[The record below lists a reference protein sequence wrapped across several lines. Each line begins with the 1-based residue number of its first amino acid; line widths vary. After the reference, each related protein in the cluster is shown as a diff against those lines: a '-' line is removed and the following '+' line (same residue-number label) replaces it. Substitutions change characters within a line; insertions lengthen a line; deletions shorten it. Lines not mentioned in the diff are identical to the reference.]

1 MTNYRLEEF
10 KAWLEEEPARK
21 KNLDWERFYQ
31 YFKND
36 STFTDF
42 IPRGTSLLVNYSRAY
57 WQPWHEVVWNWL
69 TRETGELKEQIEKL
83 TRELQTERESTQQAL
98 QTSQEWHE
106 RQKAELIAQWKAKL
120 QTFINQRKTQLHQEI
135 ELIKEVLND

>member
-57 WQPWHEVVWNWL
+57 WQPWHEVVWNW
-69 TRETGELKEQIEKL
+69 
-83 TRELQTERESTQQAL
+83 
-98 QTSQEWHE
+98 
-106 RQKAELIAQWKAKL
+106 
-120 QTFINQRKTQLHQEI
+120 
-135 ELIKEVLND
+135 